1 MNANKI
7 YVVERVEINSRLSDT
22 VYSGRIRDCKKSL
35 NSIEKAYKERGYIT
49 LNTGF
54 TLFIY
59 TDTTPKAHW
68 AYVIRERNEK

>member
-1 MNANKI
+1 MATNKI
-7 YVVERVEINSRLSDT
+7 YEVERVEINSRLSDT

-35 NSIEKAYKERGYIT
+35 DNIEKAYKERGYTT

-59 TDTTPKAHW
+59 TDTIPKANW
-68 AYVIRERNEK
+68 AYVIKDTK

>member
-1 MNANKI
+1 MATNKI
-7 YVVERVEINSRLSDT
+7 YEVERVEINSRLSDT

-35 NSIEKAYKERGYIT
+35 SNIEKAYKERGYIT

-59 TDTTPKAHW
+59 TDTIPKANW
-68 AYVIRERNEK
+68 AYVIKETK